1 MWRQK
6 QLGVSWVQ
14 QERSVGGDNVNAMLW
29 QNGHAYNLNSLI
41 APTRLHLNEAF
52 FISARG
58 QIACLGTLPS
68 GDDRVALVT
77 PAHEAAQ
84 AFAPAVTNRSAAN
97 SDPAPTPA
105 VRGNHDLR
113 VTLPERILEGFSL
126 ARVIREAAQT
136 AGVR

>member
-29 QNGHAYNLNSLI
+29 QNGHAYNLNNLI

-58 QIACLGTLPS
+58 QIACLGTLPN
-68 GDDRVALVT
+68 GDHRVALVT
-77 PAHEAAQ
+77 PPTKPLKRSLLQSPTGQPRTATRL
-84 AFAPAVTNRSAAN
+84 PLPRSAATTT
-97 SDPAPTPA
+97 SGSRCPSGSS
-105 VRGNHDLR
+105 RG
-113 VTLPERILEGFSL
+113 SAWL
-126 ARVIREAAQT
+126 A
-136 AGVR
+136 